1 MKWIGKRHLLLRL
14 KWHYADWLTKKEQTA
29 KTGEISDKLVSGH
42 TYELLCAKDVSFVL
56 DVSGGIMQKS
66 QNVQ

>member
-1 MKWIGKRHLLLRL
+1 MVNDTYSFDSNGIMQTGLQ
-14 KWHYADWLTKKEQTA
+14 KKEQTA

-66 QNVQ
+66 QNV